1 MVVVVVGRN
10 SKKKIPQMACLVS
23 YDSSNSLSDDD
34 VTVLEDSTS
43 SKKQRCDDVLAGH
56 EPDDVFV
63 PEICSAQ
70 SDDEEV
76 GQPALRRFGG
86 EGFDPDLPECELSD
100 SAETAGPPEV
110 GNVSERDSC
119 LSLSNGT
126 LGHRPGKKN
135 PYALSQDD
143 LDPGMRVFL
152 RAVRQFFTQK
162 VNLQRQKAPLSN
174 STYMKAQERMLCKY
188 CSRINI
194 ICV

>member
-1 MVVVVVGRN
+1 MVVAVVDCN
-10 SKKKIPQMACLVS
+10 LKKKISQMACLVS
-23 YDSSNSLSDDD
+23 YDSSISLSDDD
-34 VTVLEDSTS
+34 ATVLEDSPS
-43 SKKQRCDDVLAGH
+43 SKKQRCDALAGH
-56 EPDDVFV
+56 EPEDVSV
-63 PEICSAQ
+63 PEICSAE
-70 SDDEEV
+70 SDLEEV

-86 EGFDPDLPECELSD
+86 EGFDPNLPECELSD
-100 SAETAGPPEV
+100 GAETAGPPEV

-126 LGHRPGKKN
+126 LSHRPGKKN

-162 VNLQRQKAPLSN
+162 VNFQRQKAPLSN

-188 CSRINI
+188 CSRIKI
-194 ICV
+194 TCV